1 MDMEYL
7 SRAKVQE
14 TEREIVRVQ
23 LAAEAQ
29 SPMSWTT
36 WTLCTGGL
44 RTAASPS
51 STTSATD
58 RTACVTSSSVTRTA
72 FGCASPRLCRK
83 SDLPAKTPATVIPV
97 IVCLGRRR

>member
-29 SPMSWTT
+29 SPTRD
-36 WTLCTGGL
+36 GGL
-44 RTAASPS
+44 VSGDRVRILDAPS
-51 STTSATD
+51 
-58 RTACVTSSSVTRTA
+58 RVTQTA
-72 FGCASPRLCRK
+72 FGCAWPRLCRK